1 MIPEPDVRQTRRGL
15 TYAFGAFLI
24 WGLVLPIYLK
34 GLAHVSPLEVL
45 AHRVLWSIPLAV
57 AILAVAGTLRSFPRL
72 LRPRIILMATLTAL
86 LISVNWGVYI
96 WAIANGHAIESAL
109 GYYVNPL
116 INVLLGMAFLGE
128 RPNRL
133 QGAAILLAA
142 FGVGILTYE
151 SGGLPWVSLAL
162 ALSFGFYGLLRK
174 TMPFEATEGFLL
186 EVLILFVPAL
196 LVLFHVSGQGEMH
209 FGGNGVDTALLVGT
223 GVVTAVPLILYA
235 AGARLLPYT
244 TIGLLQYLSPT
255 LIFLTA
261 VFVFGEPFG
270 FWQGASFAFIWAG
283 LALYTAS
290 MLRGRRG
297 VPEAA
302 TEGAA

>member
-1 MIPEPDVRQTRRGL
+1 MIPEPDVQQTRRGL
-15 TYAFGAFLI
+15 VLALSAFLI

-34 GLAHVSPLEVL
+34 GLAHVSPIEVL
-45 AHRVLWSIPLAV
+45 AHRVLWSIPLAI
-57 AILAVAGTLRSFPRL
+57 AILAAMGTLRSFPRL
-72 LRPRIILMATLTAL
+72 LRPRILVMAAVTAS

-96 WAIANGHAIESAL
+96 WAIGNGHGLESAL

-133 QGAAILLAA
+133 QGGSILLAA
-142 FGVGILTYE
+142 FGVALLTYE

-196 LVLFHVSGQGEMH
+196 AVLAYVSAQGETR
-209 FGGNGVDTALLVGT
+209 FGADGVDTLLLVGT

-283 LALYTAS
+283 LALYTLA
-290 MLRGRRG
+290 MLRARR
-297 VPEAA
+297 PAA
-302 TEGAA
+302 VAAA